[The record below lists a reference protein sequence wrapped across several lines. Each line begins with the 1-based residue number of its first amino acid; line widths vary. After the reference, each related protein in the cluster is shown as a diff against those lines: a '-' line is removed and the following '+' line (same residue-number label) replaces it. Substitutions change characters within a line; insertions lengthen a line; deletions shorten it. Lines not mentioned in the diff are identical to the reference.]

1 MKKFALLSLFF
12 AAPAFGWE
20 LNSLWKPAT
29 ETIQN
34 AWQSMS
40 PTMQKVTIA
49 AGVAATVYAAW
60 PIKKQ
65 AAYEKSEQYAK
76 VQQDKIDSGVLTA
89 EQIAKLKKERKHIVA
104 FKYGF
109 FWQNQK
115 YQVSTYMTK
124 SNRRTL
130 PTIKINDWANDESI
144 TYLKGFQAGTP
155 WSRSA
160 TENFFTDIK
169 DIESKLN

>member
-1 MKKFALLSLFF
+1 MKKLVLLSLFF
-12 AAPAFGWE
+12 AAPACGWDF
-20 LNSLWKPAT
+20 NSLWKPAT
-29 ETIQN
+29 ETLQN

-40 PTMQKVTIA
+40 PAMQKVTIA

-65 AAYEKSEQYAK
+65 AAYEKSEQYVK
-76 VQQDKIDSGVLTA
+76 VQQDKIDSGVLSA
-89 EQIAKLKKERKHIVA
+89 EQIAQLKKERKHMVA

-130 PTIKINDWANDESI
+130 PTIKVNDYWANDESI
-144 TYLKGFQAGTP
+144 TYQKGFEAGTP

-160 TENFFTDIK
+160 TENFFDGIK
-169 DIESKLN
+169 DINKLD